1 MLRFL
6 LYLLLAWF
14 LYNLIFKFII
24 PVYRASKQM
33 KKQFR
38 KMQETMQEQQRQY
51 EESVNGG
58 FSNRGYQPS
67 ASPKSSSD
75 KGGDYIDFE
84 EVK

>member
-33 KKQFR
+33 RQQFK

-51 EESVNGG
+51 QEANGG
-58 FSNRGYQPS
+58 FSTKGYQPS
-67 ASPKSSSD
+67 TPPKTSAN
-75 KGGDYIDFE
+75 KGGEYIDFE